1 MKEEQAQHTTHA
13 TSNLGI
19 WLNWKMVLYLKRFGK
34 SENKALFNP
43 KLRVARERYW
53 LVMPKLRR

>member
-43 KLRVARERYW
+43 KLRVARERY
-53 LVMPKLRR
+53 LPF